1 MPNAEEIEPDL
12 QAKLTSSLI
21 NLVRVFLKK
30 HDGWHLRNKLHGSS
44 CMHVDICTYIFK
56 YKFIIDVYIIDQ

>member
-21 NLVRVFLKK
+21 NLVRVFLKNTMA
-30 HDGWHLRNKLHGSS
+30 G
-44 CMHVDICTYIFK
+44 T
-56 YKFIIDVYIIDQ
+56 